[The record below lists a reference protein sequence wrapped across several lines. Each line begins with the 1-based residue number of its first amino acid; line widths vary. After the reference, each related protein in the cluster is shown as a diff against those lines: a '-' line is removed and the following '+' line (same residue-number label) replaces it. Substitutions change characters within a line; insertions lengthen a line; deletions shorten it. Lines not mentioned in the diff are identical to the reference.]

1 MMELSDILL
10 LFLNFSKYSENTLMI
25 RKVKNVKQTV
35 NNLNKNNS
43 KSDNNSARKK
53 NRCLLFITS

>member
-1 MMELSDILL
+1 
-10 LFLNFSKYSENTLMI
+10 MI

-35 NNLNKNNS
+35 NNVNKNNS
-43 KSDNNSARKK
+43 KSDNNSAQKK